1 MEQSLLLAKVIGPV
15 LAFASLTIVIR
26 RRRYIAAF
34 AAFAEQPML
43 RYVIAMVELLAGAF
57 LVVMHPHWSGPPA
70 VIVITALGWVLTLE
84 GAVFLW
90 LSDAKVARVMR
101 VINRPQW
108 YVIWGAA
115 AFVLGMYLT
124 AFGYGWIA

>member
-15 LAFASLTIVIR
+15 LAFVSLTIVIR

-43 RYVIAMVELLAGAF
+43 RYVIAMVELIAGAF
-57 LVVMHPHWSGPPA
+57 VVVMHPSWSGPPA
-70 VIVITALGWVLTLE
+70 AVIITALGWLLTLE
-84 GAVFLW
+84 GAAFLW

-101 VINRPQW
+101 AINRPQW
-108 YVIWGAA
+108 YVVWGGA
-115 AFVLGMYLT
+115 AFVVGAYLT
-124 AFGYGWIA
+124 AFGYGWLA

>member
-1 MEQSLLLAKVIGPV
+1 MLAKVIGPV

-70 VIVITALGWVLTLE
+70 VMIITALGWVLTLE

-124 AFGYGWIA
+124 GFGYGWIA